1 MAVENAQGNHHE
13 QSLAAQDLF
22 KKHSNIL
29 YETITSM
36 GNPFMDDC
44 PELLAL
50 DSRNCAADSVVT
62 TVQTIRSIGYSQY
75 QKYVRDFIYT
85 RSVSIHQPIKKNYLL
100 LLKRQSS
107 KVTTKNSQKMASL
120 RSDFNLFSCLFIAS
134 KYRDGDLE
142 DFFSHENHPW
152 PPSISEHEK
161 LRLPNKK
168 SDLLSCLGESTMHRE
183 APMIFHAKIFDGP
196 AIIHSLSTK
205 QASTFE
211 KHGDEAFLPCTNQQ
225 LSNCDRIDIVWDQY
239 VAGSLKDSTREK
251 RGKGIR

>member
-1 MAVENAQGNHHE
+1 
-13 QSLAAQDLF
+13 
-22 KKHSNIL
+22 
-29 YETITSM
+29 
-36 GNPFMDDC
+36 
-44 PELLAL
+44 
-50 DSRNCAADSVVT
+50 
-62 TVQTIRSIGYSQY
+62 
-75 QKYVRDFIYT
+75 
-85 RSVSIHQPIKKNYLL
+85 
-100 LLKRQSS
+100 
-107 KVTTKNSQKMASL
+107 MASL
-120 RSDFNLFSCLFIAS
+120 RSDCNLFSHLFIAS

-152 PPSISEHEK
+152 PPSISEHGK

-211 KHGDEAFLPCTNQQ
+211 KYGDEVFLPWTNQQ

-251 RGKGIR
+251 RGKGIRQKVQAQTKLPTNFSEIPQTRASCLTF